1 MTGSVLLA
9 ALLAGAGGALAVWGV
24 PRRRRGGAGREKA
37 RARARGGGDRVASWV
52 RRARGRRRARPLD
65 ATALALAC
73 TGAASRLRAGASP
86 ADAWAAEL
94 GPGDRPVQR
103 PTVGDAAGW
112 PGRTGHA
119 LSRTVTGA
127 GRPLDGVSGFG
138 LGSGLGL
145 GLDGPGPTGRA
156 APAAPAGLEGV
167 PEPLL
172 ALVGSSA
179 AADGAAVACAV
190 AARCGAPLAHV
201 LDACAAGVA
210 EAAAADAERRRA
222 RAGPATTARMLAWLP
237 LAALGLGA
245 LLGADVVG
253 VVRAGGWPALAVGL
267 GAVLLALGHAW
278 TRALVRAAAREPTV
292 RPRTVGVVH
301 REGT

>member
-1 MTGSVLLA
+1 M
-9 ALLAGAGGALAVWGV
+9 
-24 PRRRRGGAGREKA
+24 
-37 RARARGGGDRVASWV
+37 ASWV

-156 APAAPAGLEGV
+156 APAAPAAPAGLEGV

-210 EAAAADAERRRA
+210 EVAAADAERRRA

-253 VVRAGGWPALAVGL
+253 VVRAGAWPALAVGL